1 MKIQDLRE
9 MTDSELEEKIED
21 LRSLLFKRRFESHD
35 EQTKNP
41 GEVRMA
47 KKDIAR
53 IKTLLTERK
62 IPAGGKETEA
72 AAAPAAAGEGSGE

>member
-21 LRSLLFKRRFESHD
+21 LRNLLFKRRFESHD

-53 IKTLLTERK
+53 IKTLMTERK
-62 IPAGGKETEA
+62 ILAAGKETET
-72 AAAPAAAGEGSGE
+72 AAAPAAADKGSEE